1 MSTSYTM
8 FMIAS
13 VAGAIFV
20 AWYKARMADQ
30 NNKEMQKVAADIAK
44 ISRYNIPVRGAT
56 GF

>member
-1 MSTSYTM
+1 M